1 LPEPTTTLV
10 TGTLV
15 NGTLVTGT
23 LVDTARLGSGLGSV
37 YRALDLVV
45 DGYGLDDA
53 ALVVDVPGLGRQ
65 VLHAGRRPIGDD
77 TTHLHD
83 AADGLYTE
91 PPIDEPVVQELLL
104 ALGAIALRYDARPE
118 PGVGAG
124 IDPGAQGVA

>member
-1 LPEPTTTLV
+1 LPEPTATLADTTIA
-10 TGTLV
+10 GA
-15 NGTLVTGT
+15 T

-37 YRALDLVV
+37 YRALDLVI

-53 ALVVDVPGLGRQ
+53 ALVVEVPGLGRQ

-77 TTHLHD
+77 ETHLHQ

-104 ALGAIALRYDARPE
+104 ALGALALRYDARL
-118 PGVGAG
+118 
-124 IDPGAQGVA
+124 DPGTGPDERGPDERGLA